1 MKKIVLFD
9 TFQSSNIIGD
19 EIIVESI
26 KRELM
31 FALQDNY
38 VMSFSTHT
46 PIMHIIEHAIGANPV
61 LRSFFTNADLK
72 FLCGTN
78 IFKNNVLSLHSDW
91 CINIF
96 DIPFY
101 KNVISVGC
109 GSSLGQKEVN
119 PYTKHIYRNILNPNY
134 IHSTR
139 DNRTKALIE
148 SMGFRAINTG
158 CPTTWCLTEEHCN
171 AIPKGKAEKV
181 VFTLT
186 DYCKDIQNDLL
197 MISILKKCYKELY
210 FWVQGANDIDYFNDI
225 CKDDS
230 IKIVSPNLQ
239 AYENILNQDI
249 DYIGTRLHAGIF
261 ALQKKKRSIIIAV
274 DNRAKDMDESINL
287 RCIDRHYISE
297 KLEERIMSQFN
308 TEIKIDNVAI
318 GTWKK
323 QFENNNQCA

>member
-1 MKKIVLFD
+1 MVKKIVLFD
-9 TFQSSNIIGD
+9 TFQSSNNIGD

-26 KRELM
+26 KRELS
-31 FALQDNY
+31 FILQDSY

-46 PIMHIIEHAIGANPV
+46 PIMHILEHAIGANPV
-61 LRSFFTNADLK
+61 LRSYFSKADLK
-72 FLCGTN
+72 FICGTN

-91 CINIF
+91 CINLF

-109 GSSLGQKEVN
+109 GSSLGQKEIN
-119 PYTKHIYRNILNPNY
+119 IYTKHIYRKILNPNF

-148 SMGFRAINTG
+148 SMGFYAINTG
-158 CPTTWCLTEEHCN
+158 CPTTWCLSEEHCKD
-171 AIPKGKAEKV
+171 IPKKKNEKV

-197 MISILKKCYKELY
+197 MISILKKCYKEVY
-210 FWVQGANDIDYFNDI
+210 FWVQGADDIDYFNDI

-230 IKIVSPNLQ
+230 IKIVSPNLHV
-239 AYENILNQDI
+239 YEKLLNQDI
-249 DYIGTRLHAGIF
+249 DYVGTRLHAGIF

-274 DNRAKDMDESINL
+274 DNRARDMDESINL
-287 RCIDRHYISE
+287 RCIDRSLIPE
-297 KLEERIMSQFN
+297 KLEDRIMSEFN
-308 TEIKIDNVAI
+308 TEIKVDKDAI
-318 GTWKK
+318 TTWKN
-323 QFENNNQCA
+323 QFL